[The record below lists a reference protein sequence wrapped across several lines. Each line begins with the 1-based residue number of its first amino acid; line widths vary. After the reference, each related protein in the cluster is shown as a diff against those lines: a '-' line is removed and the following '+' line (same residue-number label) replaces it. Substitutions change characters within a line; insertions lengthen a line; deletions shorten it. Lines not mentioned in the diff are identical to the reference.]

1 MEHSSAFAGAVLE
14 PLSKRERSCLTVSRA
29 DAPLLRHLSFQ
40 WLLHDDFRDIT
51 RTELDGLI
59 FGLGARRSAQGRRL
73 AEGID
78 NSSFV
83 EPQISLSYEYVP
95 RSTHFTNILSDW
107 SPHRS
112 MLSGVC
118 EMDTDDF
125 SLIGSLV
132 PNTKANGTLA
142 GYTILVPGVSE
153 QRAYSSGALRRRTMD
168 LNEQL
173 THTSTTV
180 PRRVLED
187 MVQVSGEE
195 KVAYAGYHPLSIA
208 LLYDGAK
215 SHAERWVFA
224 LRRKSTCCV
233 GCSGWHFERLD
244 ANVWRSKRLSPF
256 ERNKALRHEVV
267 ATKNQRTLFLDVPIS
282 LPHDESVVGVRMW
295 FLGIPYVPFDY
306 YSTLCSTN

>member
-1 MEHSSAFAGAVLE
+1 
-14 PLSKRERSCLTVSRA
+14 
-29 DAPLLRHLSFQ
+29 
-40 WLLHDDFRDIT
+40 
-51 RTELDGLI
+51 
-59 FGLGARRSAQGRRL
+59 
-73 AEGID
+73 
-78 NSSFV
+78 
-83 EPQISLSYEYVP
+83 
-95 RSTHFTNILSDW
+95 
-107 SPHRS
+107 
-112 MLSGVC
+112 
-118 EMDTDDF
+118 MDTDDF